1 MAIRSR
7 LTGAGDSP
15 LCAQNTVGNVANN
28 LTATGSTQ
36 GTALLI
42 TEEVNVFTTVAS
54 STGAILRSDL
64 GPGDEQEAA
73 NYGANALT
81 VYPPTGGKIQNG
93 SVNAGFSVGTNK
105 TARFRCVD
113 GLAFTAV
120 LSA

>member
-7 LTGAGDSP
+7 LTGTGIAP
-15 LCAQNTVGNVANN
+15 LTAQNVAGNVSNN
-28 LTATGSTQ
+28 LTAAGTTQ
-36 GTALLI
+36 GTALAI
-42 TEEVNVFTTVAS
+42 YDEMNVFTTVAAS
-54 STGAILRSDL
+54 SGAILRADL

-81 VYPPTGGKIQNG
+81 VYPPVGGKIQNG

-105 TARFRCVD
+105 TARFRSID

-120 LSA
+120 LSS